1 MKNCFLVVLSF
12 FTCVMFSQNIQVD
25 NNTYTPQELIE
36 DILINS
42 DCISNVVVT
51 NVVGGNFG
59 GTDQSYGYFDATG
72 TSFPITSGLVLSTG
86 RLSNVP
92 GPNTSLSDDDA
103 SGWSG
108 DADLETALGENN
120 TYNAT
125 VLEFDFQSIS
135 NQISFRYLF
144 ASEEYQEGD
153 ANTCQYSDLFGFLI
167 RPASASNYTN
177 IALVPGTNT
186 PVKVTTVHSGI
197 PGSCQPINE
206 NYFGGWNNSVAPINF
221 NGQTAV
227 LTASANIIPNE
238 TYHVKLVIADEANY
252 RYDSAVFLEAGSFTS
267 NIELGTDRLF
277 ATRNPLCENETL
289 DLDATQTGA
298 NGYTWFKDGLPIPGE
313 NNPSYTIVDAGTYS
327 VSITY
332 PSSCITTGEITVEYA
347 TNPIVNDITLVACD
361 SNQDGITTYNLQDAE
376 QDIISSGSNLV
387 IDFYNSLL
395 DAQQEANAI
404 TNVISFENTTAM
416 QIIYA
421 RVRNEFGCYAIAEVT
436 LDISNNTVT
445 IPPFTV
451 CDNSPVDGYSEFDL
465 NQLRTQIETQVPAG
479 STITFFPTEADLIAE
494 TNSIDGNYT
503 NSIPN
508 TETIYVRIANG
519 SSCYAVS
526 TVNLSIIYTPVL
538 LEEETIK
545 YCVDNFPNTI
555 SLEAGLTTGSPQEF
569 TYQWLF
575 NNTATT
581 YTSETININQIGT
594 YTVIATHQD
603 GCSATRNIIVEATE
617 MAVIETVTV
626 AGIAPNNSVTIS
638 VSGNGDYEFA
648 IDNINST
655 YQNSNIFTNV
665 SAGEHIVYVRDKN
678 GCETTEETIYV
689 LGFPPYFTPNGDS
702 YNDYWMPLGV
712 DIDFKASMII
722 QIFDRYGKLL
732 KQLHPE
738 SQGFDGRYN
747 NENLPTSDYWF
758 IVTFSN
764 GKSYR
769 GHFALVR

>member
-51 NVVGGNFG
+51 NVVGGNFE

-267 NIELGTDRLF
+267 NIELGTNRLF

-313 NNPSYTIVDAGTYS
+313 NNPTYTIVDAGTYS

-404 TNVISFENTTAM
+404 TNVTSFENTTAM

-508 TETIYVRIANG
+508 TETIYVRITNG

-555 SLEAGLTTGSPQEF
+555 SLEAGLTTGSPQDF

-581 YTSETININQIGT
+581 YTNETININQIGT

-626 AGIAPNNSVTIS
+626 VGIAPNNSVTIT

-648 IDNINST
+648 IDDINST

>member
-1 MKNCFLVVLSF
+1 MKNCFSVVLSL
-12 FTCVMFSQNIQVD
+12 FTCVLFAQNIQVD
-25 NNTYTPQELIE
+25 NSSYTPQELIE

-72 TSFPITSGLVLSTG
+72 TSFPITNGLVLSTG

-103 SGWSG
+103 SGWLG

-125 VLEFDFQSIS
+125 ILEFDFQSIS

-206 NYFGGWNNSVAPINF
+206 SYFGGWNNAVAPINF
-221 NGQTAV
+221 NGQTSV

-277 ATRNPLCENETL
+277 ATRNPLCQNETL

-298 NGYTWFKDGLPIPGE
+298 TAYTWFKDGLPIAGE
-313 NNPSYTIVDAGTYS
+313 TNPTYTILDTGTYS

-347 TNPIVNDITLVACD
+347 TIPIVNDTTLIECD
-361 SNQDGITTYNLQDAE
+361 SNQDGLTTYNLLDAE

-387 IDFYNSLL
+387 IQFYNSPL
-395 DAQQEANAI
+395 DAQQETNAI
-404 TNVISFENTTAM
+404 TNVTSFENTTAM
-416 QIIYA
+416 QTVYA
-421 RVRNEFGCYAIAEVT
+421 RVRNEFDCYAIAEIT
-436 LDISNNTVT
+436 LDISSNTVT

-451 CDNSPVDGYSEFDL
+451 CDNAPVDGFSEFDL
-465 NQLRTQIETQVPAG
+465 NQLRTEIETQVPAG
-479 STITFFPTEADLIAE
+479 SSITFFPTEADLIAE

-503 NSIPN
+503 NTISN
-508 TETIYVRIANG
+508 TETIYVRITNG

-526 TVNLSIIYTPVL
+526 TVTLSIIYTPVL

-555 SLEAGLTTGSPQEF
+555 SLEAGHTTGAPQNF

-581 YTSETININQIGT
+581 YTSESININQIGT

-626 AGIAPNNSVTIS
+626 AGIAPNNSVTIT
-638 VSGNGDYEFA
+638 VSGNGDYEFT
-648 IDNINST
+648 IDNINNT
-655 YQNSNIFTNV
+655 YQDSNIFTNV

-712 DIDFKASMII
+712 DIDFKASMTI

-732 KQLHPE
+732 KQLHPD

-747 NENLPTSDYWF
+747 SENLPTSDYWF

>member
-51 NVVGGNFG
+51 NVVGGNFE

-267 NIELGTDRLF
+267 NIELGTNRLF

-313 NNPSYTIVDAGTYS
+313 NNPTYTIVDAGTYS

-404 TNVISFENTTAM
+404 TNVTSFENTTAM

-508 TETIYVRIANG
+508 TETIYVRITNG

-555 SLEAGLTTGSPQEF
+555 SLEAGLTTGSPQDF

-581 YTSETININQIGT
+581 YTNETININQIGT

-626 AGIAPNNSVTIS
+626 VGIAPNNSVTIS

-648 IDNINST
+648 IDDINST

>member
-313 NNPSYTIVDAGTYS
+313 NNPTYTIVDAGTYS

-404 TNVISFENTTAM
+404 TNVTSFENTTAM

-508 TETIYVRIANG
+508 TETIYVRITNG